1 MQANRAAF
9 EKERPQDAP
18 ADHKDDDCEVRK
30 AYADKTHCNVLI
42 CSSHTKNSVGI
53 FPIIKE
59 KEDLDNG
66 MGKVK
71 KITKEI
77 RVIQSDEKGRTLE
90 SVHDDDDSP
99 LIGAFVCAATE
110 FEENMDAII
119 TVTEKSIKVYDKTM
133 KLMVVLE
140 GFNIRGC

>member
-1 MQANRAAF
+1 
-9 EKERPQDAP
+9 
-18 ADHKDDDCEVRK
+18 
-30 AYADKTHCNVLI
+30 
-42 CSSHTKNSVGI
+42 
-53 FPIIKE
+53 
-59 KEDLDNG
+59 